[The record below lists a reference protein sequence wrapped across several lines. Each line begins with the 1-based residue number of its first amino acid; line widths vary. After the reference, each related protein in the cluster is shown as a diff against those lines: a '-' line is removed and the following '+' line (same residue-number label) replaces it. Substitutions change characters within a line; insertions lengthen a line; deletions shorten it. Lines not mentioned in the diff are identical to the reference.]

1 MPTMELTDKE
11 ATWLQRI
18 RINPDQRRAEL
29 AQRTAA
35 LRQRLP
41 ADPDRERIESL
52 SPQARRIYHM
62 LLRQDAI
69 ARELEN
75 PSLAEAV
82 QQAREALETLK
93 DPPQ

>member
-18 RINPDQRRAEL
+18 RMSPDQRRADL
-29 AQRTAA
+29 QQRTAA

-41 ADPDRERIESL
+41 ADPQRERIASL

-82 QQAREALETLK
+82 QQARDVLETLK
-93 DPPQ
+93 GKP